1 MCMISIGLKDWFA
14 KVPATSNFGANLP
27 TYAKSMA
34 QHMAQQQQV
43 PLETSSQSSNLQPRR
58 LVEMFMDLEAHE

>member
-14 KVPATSNFGANLP
+14 KILIASNFGANLP

-34 QHMAQQQQV
+34 QFMARQQ
-43 PLETSSQSSNLQPRR
+43 
-58 LVEMFMDLEAHE
+58 